1 MARVTVED
9 CVDKVP
15 NRFELVLLA
24 AHRARSI
31 ANGSQVTVEPDNDK
45 NPVIALREI
54 ADKTIPP
61 DDLREGLIHSI
72 QKNVEVD
79 EPEAAAAPSLP
90 QDRRPMLGRDDQ
102 SSDTVV
108 DVITEEQLL
117 RGMESLTPT
126 EPSANGGSGRG
137 DRLVAADAAR
147 CRSASDAPRAQ
158 AVLISQGVRDVRAKR
173 TARRAMMRQYELVER
188 VLEVRPERQRGAAQ
202 SRLRLRHEGARPP
215 EARFRRSLLLPPPR
229 GGGHP
234 HRAQARRRHHRRRAA
249 ARRDRGHRRH
259 ARRDRPEVRQGDRRP
274 GRRPDQDQ
282 EARPRHQEGR
292 AGRELPQAAGRHLER
307 HPRAADQARRPP
319 AQHAHARST

>member
-31 ANGSQVTVEPDNDK
+31 ANGANITVEPDNDK

-79 EPEAAAAPSLP
+79 EPEKAAAPSLP
-90 QDRRPMLGRDDQ
+90 QDRRPILGRDDQ
-102 SSDTVV
+102 SSDTQV

-126 EPSANGGSGRG
+126 EPSANGGG
-137 DRLVAADAAR
+137 
-147 CRSASDAPRAQ
+147 Q
-158 AVLISQGVRDVRAKR
+158 ALDG
-173 TARRAMMRQYELVER
+173 
-188 VLEVRPERQRGAAQ
+188 
-202 SRLRLRHEGARPP
+202 
-215 EARFRRSLLLPPPR
+215 
-229 GGGHP
+229 
-234 HRAQARRRHHRRRAA
+234 
-249 ARRDRGHRRH
+249 
-259 ARRDRPEVRQGDRRP
+259 
-274 GRRPDQDQ
+274 
-282 EARPRHQEGR
+282 
-292 AGRELPQAAGRHLER
+292 
-307 HPRAADQARRPP
+307 
-319 AQHAHARST
+319 